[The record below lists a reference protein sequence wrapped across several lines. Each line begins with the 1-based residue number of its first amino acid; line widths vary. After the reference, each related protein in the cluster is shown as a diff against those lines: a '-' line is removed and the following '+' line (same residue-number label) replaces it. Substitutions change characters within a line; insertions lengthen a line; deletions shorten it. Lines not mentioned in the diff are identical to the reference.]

1 MSTPRPA
8 IRRSWLGG
16 AVLVVLVVLAAWLLW
31 PGSSSPDST
40 LSAASSNA
48 RTSGTT
54 TSTTTGTTSGTTT
67 DTTRSRATSRATS
80 GRTPGSESTAGS
92 VDPETGLRWVELS
105 ALPSQARQT
114 VTLIDQGGP
123 YPYSRDGIVFGNRE
137 RLLPNERSGWYH
149 EYTVSTPGS
158 SDRGARRIVTGG
170 PSGATAPSGL
180 TFFYS
185 DDHYGSFRRIRT
197 S

>member
-1 MSTPRPA
+1 MSTPRPT
-8 IRRSWLGG
+8 IGRSWLGG

-40 LSAASSNA
+40 PSVASPNA
-48 RTSGTT
+48 RPASATASRSSPRP
-54 TSTTTGTTSGTTT
+54 STTTGG
-67 DTTRSRATSRATS
+67 A
-80 GRTPGSESTAGS
+80 

-114 VTLIDQGGP
+114 ATLINQDGP
-123 YPYSRDGIVFGNRE
+123 YPYSRDGIVFGNRQ

-149 EYTVSTPGS
+149 EYTVPTPGS

-170 PSGATAPSGL
+170 PSGATVSSGL
-180 TFFYS
+180 EFFYS
-185 DDHYGSFRRIRT
+185 DDHYDSFRRIRT
-197 S
+197 GIS